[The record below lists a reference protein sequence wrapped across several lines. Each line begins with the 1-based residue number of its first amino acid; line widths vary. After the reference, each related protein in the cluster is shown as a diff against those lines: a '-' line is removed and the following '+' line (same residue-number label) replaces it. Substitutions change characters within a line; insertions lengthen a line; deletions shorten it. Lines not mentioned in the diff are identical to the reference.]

1 MQVSM
6 TVAVAGASGYA
17 GGEALRLLL
26 AHPEFEL
33 GSAQAHTSRGPVA
46 DHHPHLPIDRELEP
60 LDAKRLAEADAVIL
74 ALPHGASGELAA
86 QVAELA
92 PDCLIVD
99 LGADHRLERAEDWA
113 AFYPGEYAGAW
124 TYAMP
129 ELIGQREKLAGAK
142 RLAAPGCN
150 ASAVTFAAQPALAA
164 GIAEPD
170 VVAVLAVGYSGAGK
184 SLKPHLLASEAVG
197 SLAPYQ
203 VGGIHR
209 HIPEIAQNLRRAGAC
224 ASVSLTPVLAPV
236 SRGIL
241 ATVSMPAKAG
251 TTAEDVA
258 DAYAMYDGELYVRT
272 VAEPPSTGP
281 ITGSNLAP
289 VYATLDRGGQRIT
302 AVCAIDNLVKGTAG
316 AAIQSMNLALGLP
329 EQTGLPGVGV
339 AP

>member
-1 MQVSM
+1 MNI
-6 TVAVAGASGYA
+6 AIAGASGYA

-26 AHPEFEL
+26 AHPEFSF
-33 GSAQAHTSRGPVA
+33 GSLQAHSSRGPVR
-46 DHHPHLPIDRELEP
+46 DHHAHLPIDQELEE
-60 LDAKRLAEADAVIL
+60 LNAERLAESDAVIL
-74 ALPHGASGELAA
+74 ALPHGASGKLAA
-86 QVAELA
+86 EVAELGSDA
-92 PDCLIVD
+92 LIVD
-99 LGADHRLERAEDWA
+99 LGADHRLEDPADWA
-113 AFYPGEYAGAW
+113 AFYPGEYAGSW

-129 ELIGQREKLAGAK
+129 ELIDQRGQLSGA
-142 RLAAPGCN
+142 RRIAAPGCN

-184 SLKPHLLASEAVG
+184 SLKPHLLASEAAG

-209 HIPEIAQNLRRAGAC
+209 HIPEIVQNLRRTGQEAH
-224 ASVSLTPVLAPV
+224 VSLTPVLAPV

-241 ATVSMPAKAG
+241 ATVSMPARPG
-251 TTAEDVA
+251 TSQEDV
-258 DAYAMYDGELYVRT
+258 DEAYGLYAGEPFVYSTDT
-272 VAEPPSTGP
+272 VPSTGP

-289 VYATLDRGGQRIT
+289 VYARLDRDGQRIT
-302 AVCAIDNLVKGTAG
+302 AVCAIDNLGKGTAG

-329 EQTGLPGVGV
+329 ETLGLPTVGV

>member
-1 MQVSM
+1 MSM
-6 TVAVAGASGYA
+6 NIAIAGASGYA

-26 AHPEFEL
+26 AHPEFVF
-33 GSAQAHTSRGPVA
+33 GSLQAHSSRGPVR
-46 DHHPHLPIDRELEP
+46 DHHPHLPIEQELEG
-60 LDAKRLAEADAVIL
+60 LNAERLAEADAVIL
-74 ALPHGASGELAA
+74 ALPHGASGKLAA
-86 QVAELA
+86 EVAELN
-92 PDCLIVD
+92 PDVFLVD
-99 LGADHRLERAEDWA
+99 LGADHRLENPADWA
-113 AFYPGEYAGAW
+113 AFYPGEHAGSW

-129 ELIGQREKLAGAK
+129 ELIGQRERLAGAR

-184 SLKPHLLASEAVG
+184 SLKPHLLASEATG

-209 HIPEIAQNLRRAGAC
+209 HIPEIAQNLSRAGVTAH
-224 ASVSLTPVLAPV
+224 VSLTPVLAPV

-241 ATVSMPAKAG
+241 ATVSMPAAPG
-251 TTAEDVA
+251 TTQDDV
-258 DAYAMYDGELYVRT
+258 DRAYDLYAGEPFVT
-272 VAEPPSTGP
+272 AASEPPSTGP

-289 VYATLDRGGQRIT
+289 VCARLDKDGRRIT

-329 EQTGLPGVGV
+329 ETLGLPAVGV